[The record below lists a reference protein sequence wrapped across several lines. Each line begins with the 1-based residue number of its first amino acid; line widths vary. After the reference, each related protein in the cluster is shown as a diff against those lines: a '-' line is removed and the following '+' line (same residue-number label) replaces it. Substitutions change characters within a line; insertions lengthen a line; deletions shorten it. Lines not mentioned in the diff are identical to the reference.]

1 MFLEKP
7 SLRHTQVC
15 FHGQPKSYYVDNEI
29 GPRDSTSCQSDTKT
43 HHFNF
48 YLFFINMG
56 VLTVY
61 LMCAVPVEAMGLDSL
76 QLELQTVVSPM
87 RVVGPEHWSSVRT
100 ASGLSH

>member
-1 MFLEKP
+1 MV
-7 SLRHTQVC
+7 SLNLITSTMSLVLTVPPLVNQTPKHITLIFIC
-15 FHGQPKSYYVDNEI
+15 FM
-29 GPRDSTSCQSDTKT
+29 
-43 HHFNF
+43 
-48 YLFFINMG
+48 NMG
-56 VLTVY
+56 VLSVY